1 MNKEQEFIEIQEL
14 YVDAVQIGTSPY
26 TFRITVGKDT
36 NGTFIPNVMLSMS
49 PHFAL
54 QLHEALGKALEYYK
68 ESFADINLPKTE

>member
-1 MNKEQEFIEIQEL
+1 MNNEQQLIEIQEL

-26 TFRITVGKDT
+26 TFRMTVGKDA

-54 QLHEALGKALEYYK
+54 QLHEALGKTLEHYK
-68 ESFADINLPKTE
+68 ESFAEINLPKTE